1 MGIIDLGKPFV
12 GFARQQEAGV
22 PVWPEYFYRCRPL
35 DEPAV
40 ELADDVA
47 PSVIA
52 SQETFR
58 RTLSVRVL
66 RQRTLL
72 TPDLLETLKY
82 LLTFDL
88 DRGHDHDYTV
98 ILTAPGASRGL
109 RAVDAKMHSYTLHYV
124 DDLWFLDVVWLI
136 TSFGS
141 AADEEVPHIT
151 VRTLPPAPRPVI
163 TWGSQDDTRFERLA
177 LTVYYLRHPMGH
189 RRELQRAMSPK
200 VQICVHEKG
209 VAEQALMYYSEDRRP
224 SINFDLTAGCR
235 ISLPYVAVNF
245 YQTWLDESA
254 WSGVLLNQP
263 VTVLVSGG

>member
-1 MGIIDLGKPFV
+1 MGITHLHKPFV
-12 GFARQQEAGV
+12 GFARQQESGV

-47 PSVIA
+47 PSIIA

-66 RQRTLL
+66 RHRTLL

-82 LLTFDL
+82 LLTLDL
-88 DRGHDHDYTV
+88 EGGHDHDYTV
-98 ILTAPGASRGL
+98 ILTAPGAFHGL

-124 DDLWFLDVVWLI
+124 DNFWFLDVVWLVP
-136 TSFGS
+136 SFGP
-141 AADEEVPHIT
+141 AADEVLHVNP
-151 VRTLPPAPRPVI
+151 RTLPPAPQPVI
-163 TWGSQDDTRFERLA
+163 TWGTKDDTRFERLA
-177 LTVYYLRHPMGH
+177 LTVHYLRHPMGH
-189 RRELQRAMSPK
+189 RRELQRAMAPN

-209 VAEQALMYYSEDRRP
+209 VAEQALMCYSEDRRP